1 MKLQS
6 LENSAIRLLMF
17 NQYKIMSLLGRNDEG
32 DSYDYYQD
40 IIVNGIEKK
49 YPVLLESISFGG
61 AGVPIKV
68 SEDVELILEIFCK
81 IQGSIRKLDD
91 EIQRDIKK
99 EYHIYFDGF
108 DAGNNIEQPYYTY
121 YEFLNKYKE
130 GKLPQKGNGE
140 SGLTLHHYN
149 QMMNSYMKHG
159 SDETLDEDKIRSIC
173 IRKGEEAGVSEA
185 ILVDFT
191 DPGTSL
197 PLQLVKEDKT
207 YHLEPKQAD
216 TE

>member
-1 MKLQS
+1 MQS
-6 LENSAIRLLMF
+6 LENSAIRLIMF
-17 NQYKIMSLLGRNDEG
+17 NQYKIMSLLNRNDEEDFYG
-32 DSYDYYQD
+32 YYQD

-49 YPVLLESISFGG
+49 YPVLLEPISFGG

-81 IQGSIRKLDD
+81 IQSSVRKLDT
-91 EIQRDIKK
+91 EIQRDIRKG
-99 EYHIYFDGF
+99 YHVYFDGF
-108 DAGNNIEQPYYTY
+108 DAGKDIEQPYYTY
-121 YEFLNKYKE
+121 YEFVQKYKE
-130 GKLPQKGNGE
+130 VKLPQKGDGE

-159 SDETLDEDKIRSIC
+159 SDEILDEDKIRSIC
-173 IRKGEEAGVSEA
+173 IRKGEEAGGSEA

-191 DPGTSL
+191 DPGSSL
-197 PLQLVKEDKT
+197 SLQLVKEDKT

>member
-1 MKLQS
+1 MQS

-17 NQYKIMSLLGRNDEG
+17 NQYKIMSLLSSNDEE

-49 YPVLLESISFGG
+49 YPALLESISFGG
-61 AGVPIKV
+61 EGVPIRV
-68 SEDVELILEIFCK
+68 SEDVERILEIFCK
-81 IQGSIRKLDD
+81 IQGSIRKLDAR
-91 EIQRDIKK
+91 IQREIKK
-99 EYHIYFDGF
+99 EYHVYFDGF
-108 DAGNNIEQPYYTY
+108 NACNDIEQPYYTY
-121 YEFLNKYKE
+121 YEFLQKYKE
-130 GKLPQKGNGE
+130 VKLPQKGNGQ

-149 QMMNSYMKHG
+149 QMMNSYTKHS
-159 SDETLDEDKIRSIC
+159 SDEILDEAKIRSIC
-173 IRKGEEAGVSEA
+173 IKKGEEAGVSEA

-191 DPGTSL
+191 APGSSL
-197 PLQLVKEDKT
+197 PLQLVKEDKA